1 MPRRVTHNRWRVAL
15 GVLAAALLAGCG
27 TRLPDEAF
35 AGQGAEVE
43 SGVGTATREDG
54 ATATTTAG
62 GEAAAEPN
70 QASDVGITETTIR
83 LGTIVAEN
91 GVLDDAFAPAV
102 WGLRAWTEWINS
114 QGGINGRLVELFTC
128 DDREDRARSLECAR
142 RLVEEDEVFALVA
155 TNSRA
160 LGGAAPYLNEQ
171 NIPVLGIPITTSFYR
186 YPHFYSVYGG
196 GYPNDG
202 TTVGNNG
209 QLMQFTSNYRW
220 FHENLG
226 ATNAAVFSYDIAES
240 SQAADFIE
248 QGLRL
253 EGYTDIARYTV
264 SFAAP
269 TFDQAVADMQRRGT
283 QIMFDTMDD
292 GANRRL
298 CDAMARRQFTVA
310 AKVTTIVGYGDEVGT
325 AFNDA
330 CRNSIYITGDSIP
343 YTTTSVPII
352 AAFNEAMAQY
362 QPGKALHQWAL
373 EAWALATMVRDGV
386 GSMGPAPTRA
396 GFEAWIRAQD
406 NFTADGIMKGISYLP
421 EDYSEP
427 RARHCF
433 AIARWQDAT
442 GGFSLVNPPF
452 PQCYEDSRRFGTPV
466 RENGD

>member
-1 MPRRVTHNRWRVAL
+1 MPRRTTHNRWRIVL
-15 GVLAAALLAGCG
+15 GVLAATLLAACG
-27 TRLPDEAF
+27 TRASDDEF
-35 AGQGAEVE
+35 AGDDAESE
-43 SGVGTATREDG
+43 LDATTATGG
-54 ATATTTAG
+54 ATGEPGAG
-62 GEAAAEPN
+62 VETGANP
-70 QASDVGITETTIR
+70 ASDVGITERTIR

-91 GVLDDAFAPAV
+91 GVLGDAFAPAV

-142 RLVEEDEVFALVA
+142 QLVEEDEVFALVA

-171 NIPVLGIPITTSFYR
+171 NIPVLGIPITNSFYR
-186 YPHFYSVYGG
+186 YPHFYSVYGS

-202 TTVGNNG
+202 TTVGNDG
-209 QLMQFTSNYRW
+209 LLMQVTSTYRW
-220 FHENLG
+220 FRENVG
-226 ATNAAVFSYDIAES
+226 ATNAAVFSYDISES
-240 SQAADFIE
+240 IQAADFIE

-269 TFDQAVADMQRRGT
+269 SFDQPVADMQRRGT
-283 QIMFDTMDD
+283 QIIFDAMDD

-325 AFNDA
+325 TINDA
-330 CRNSIYITGDSIP
+330 CRNSTYIPGDSIP
-343 YTTTSVPII
+343 YSTTSVPII

-362 QPGKALHQWAL
+362 QPDKPLHQWEL

-396 GFEAWIRAQD
+396 GFEEWIRAQD
-406 NFTADGIMKGISYLP
+406 NFTADGIMNGISYLP
-421 EDYSEP
+421 DDFSQP
-427 RARHCF
+427 RARDCF
-433 AIARWQDAT
+433 AIARWQDST

-452 PQCYEDSRRFGTPV
+452 PQCYEDSQRYGTPA